1 MPNPTLTNADLEAAF
16 LQAYD
21 SFADAIF
28 RHCCFRVY
36 DRERARD
43 LTQECF
49 LRAWEYVASGKRVG
63 NLRAFLYR
71 VATNLI
77 IDESRRKRPGSLDD
91 LLEQGVEPAPQAA
104 TAPTAAEA
112 SRALAA
118 LDGLGPKFREILKL
132 RYLDGLGPKEIAASL
147 GTSENVVSVRLHR
160 GLAQLRKMM
169 S

>member
-1 MPNPTLTNADLEAAF
+1 MPNPTLPPEEPEAAF

-21 SFADAIF
+21 AFADAIF

-49 LRAWEYVASGKRVG
+49 LRAWEYVASGKRVD

-71 VATNLI
+71 IATNLI

-91 LLEQGVEPAPQAA
+91 LLGQGIEPAPQAA
-104 TAPTAAEA
+104 TAPMAADA
-112 SRALAA
+112 RRAVLA
-118 LDGLGPKFREILKL
+118 LDGLKSKFREILKL
-132 RYLDGLGPKEIAASL
+132 RYLDGLGPKEIAAAL

-160 GLAQLRKMM
+160 GLAQLRKLM